1 MARKRGSKKMY
12 RQLKVFSENM
22 GSAGSQVL
30 LAKITGL
37 DPDSMSGFVNNL
49 RATALIQNGDGDN
62 GGIICYASTAASWD
76 DSDVITCAGVPGFG
90 GTMNLSLKRKV
101 TGATSTN
108 RDDGVVYIYG
118 EITDIT
124 VSDDVSCRWI
134 LECWGS
140 FVLLETA

>member
-1 MARKRGSKKMY
+1 
-12 RQLKVFSENM
+12 M

-30 LAKITGL
+30 LAKIEGL
-37 DPDSMSGFVNNL
+37 DPDSMSGYVNNL
-49 RATALIQNGDGDN
+49 RASCLLQDGDGDN
-62 GGIICYASTAASWD
+62 GGIIVYAATGASWD
-76 DSDVITCAGVPGFG
+76 DSDVITAAAVPGFG
-90 GTMNLSLKRKV
+90 GTANLSLKRKV

-124 VSDDVSCRWI
+124 ATSDVSVRWI

-140 FVLLETA
+140 FVTLSVA